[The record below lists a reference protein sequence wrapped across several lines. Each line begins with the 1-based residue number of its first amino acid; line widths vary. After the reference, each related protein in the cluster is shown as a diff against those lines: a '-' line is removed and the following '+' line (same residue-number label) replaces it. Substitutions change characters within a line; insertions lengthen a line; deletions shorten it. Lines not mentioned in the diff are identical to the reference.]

1 MRGNCCDGNFPWPK
15 FPKRWLRNV
24 RYNTKREK
32 MFNQFLLKLI
42 LAFGHQAK
50 EPKGLSVLYF
60 LFDLNLN
67 ISNLQY
73 VYNM

>member
-1 MRGNCCDGNFPWPK
+1 
-15 FPKRWLRNV
+15 
-24 RYNTKREK
+24 

-50 EPKGLSVLYF
+50 EPKGLSVLHF